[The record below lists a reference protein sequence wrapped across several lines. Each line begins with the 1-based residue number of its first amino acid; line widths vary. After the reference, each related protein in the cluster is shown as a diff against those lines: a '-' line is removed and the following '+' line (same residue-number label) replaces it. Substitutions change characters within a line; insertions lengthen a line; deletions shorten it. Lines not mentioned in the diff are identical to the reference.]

1 LDLSEARSGLPDDLR
16 SADLLDPTLAA
27 PEAPE
32 ALEALE
38 ALEAPKAPKAPLRE
52 VEDFKGDFN
61 ARGNGAQAPG
71 CCSRAARFASRKR
84 PAKQACS

>member
-27 PEAPE
+27 P
-32 ALEALE
+32 EALE